1 MFKLRS
7 IHLYPNILKR
17 FIHSSSISN
26 AKINNTSKGTHYILT
41 SILQDLNDTGKTPI
55 TNSIFNNA
63 TTNTT
68 TTNINNNFKNSAIEA
83 ANSFLD
89 SLPNQNNNNNIKN
102 ELNYTQLPDDSQF
115 IEKHYNELKYYRDL
129 FGKPF
134 QSFNN
139 ATELFLELSK
149 YRPNPNKLSNK
160 LTGKISKKIK
170 NYTDIDLP
178 DYNELPLVKYDKF
191 IRDLKITLKLNGGHL
206 FILDLL
212 LQNKEIFDSFENKL
226 KN

>member
-1 MFKLRS
+1 MLKLRS
-7 IHLYPNILKR
+7 YPHFVRRL
-17 FIHSSSISN
+17 IHSSSISN

-41 SILQDLNDTGKTPI
+41 SILQDLNDTGKAPI
-55 TNSIFNNA
+55 TDSIFNNDKH
-63 TTNTT
+63 TT
-68 TTNINNNFKNSAIEA
+68 NNFKNSAIEA

-89 SLPNQNNNNNIKN
+89 SLPNQNNDINLKD

-149 YRPNPNKLSNK
+149 YRPEPIQLSNNNNNNNNNNNK
-160 LTGKISKKIK
+160 PAKK
-170 NYTDIDLP
+170 NYRDVDLP

-212 LQNKEIFDSFENKL
+212 LQNKEIFDGFENKL
-226 KN
+226 KKVN